1 MLDVNALKHRCHEA
15 LYEPFEAAPG
25 AATAAAGPAGPLV
38 ALGLAFME
46 IERGVS
52 ELEALVG
59 EQRPDGLY
67 IDTQG
72 GIALPLHG
80 TLARSL
86 YFMVQIHRH
95 EFRPRLMAVVAQLE
109 RWHERL
115 YARRGLSLHI
125 SSPADQRLLPDDAPA
140 VQTIDVGFNA
150 LLTQS
155 ESDLADAAIHCG
167 HSTQRAMVRRT
178 KRAQAMLRK
187 LWCEERQ
194 IYSSRVRGAGE
205 DAFGWRVP
213 ADAAGLLALYSGVA
227 LPTQAGAMVERYLAP
242 GRGFATELPFASLPQ
257 EDPSFDPAVIG
268 HGAICPALAPMVVTG
283 LHRYGFDEQAL
294 RITEVLK
301 RLVLEHGPRQGYHAL
316 TGEGIGALD
325 PVTAS
330 VVLQLVLAPFSVE
343 QISHF

>member
-15 LYEPFEAAPG
+15 LYEPYEAPPG
-25 AATAAAGPAGPLV
+25 AAAAAAGPAGPRV
-38 ALGLAFME
+38 ALGLSFME

-59 EQRPDGLY
+59 DQRPDGLY
-67 IDTQG
+67 VDAQG

-80 TLARSL
+80 TVARSL

-95 EFRPRLMAVVAQLE
+95 ELRPRLTAVVAQLE

-115 YARRGLSLHI
+115 YARRGSSLHI
-125 SSPADQRLLPDDAPA
+125 SSPADQRLFPDDPPA
-140 VQTIDVGFNA
+140 AQTIDVGFNA

-194 IYSSRVRGAGE
+194 LYGSRVRDAG
-205 DAFGWRVP
+205 DDGFSWREPSSAV
-213 ADAAGLLALYSGVA
+213 GLLALFSGVA
-227 LPTQAGAMVERYLAP
+227 LPAQANVMVERYLTP
-242 GRGFATELPFASLPQ
+242 GSGFATEVPPSTLPQ
-257 EDPSFDPAVIG
+257 EDPGFDPAVIG
-268 HGAICPALAPMVVTG
+268 RGALCPVLVFLVITG

-294 RITEVLK
+294 RLTEVLK
-301 RLVLEHGPRQGYHAL
+301 RLVLEQGPRQGYHAL
-316 TGEGIGALD
+316 TGEGIGEVD

-330 VVLQLVLAPFSVE
+330 VILHLVLAPFNVA